1 MIIVLTSYYLIK
13 VPQTFLLH
21 KIFFIE
27 GSTRG
32 TLLSQRLLGGF
43 GEPDYKFSKR
53 LCITRCH
60 MPSAFSIQH
69 PSPLQRPHHLDLQ

>member
-43 GEPDYKFSKR
+43 GEPD
-53 LCITRCH
+53 
-60 MPSAFSIQH
+60 
-69 PSPLQRPHHLDLQ
+69 

>member
-53 LCITRCH
+53 LCITWVPHAIR
-60 MPSAFSIQH
+60 IQH

>member
-1 MIIVLTSYYLIK
+1 MSEKISLDSSV
-13 VPQTFLLH
+13 LLH

>member
-53 LCITRCH
+53 LCI
-60 MPSAFSIQH
+60 QH